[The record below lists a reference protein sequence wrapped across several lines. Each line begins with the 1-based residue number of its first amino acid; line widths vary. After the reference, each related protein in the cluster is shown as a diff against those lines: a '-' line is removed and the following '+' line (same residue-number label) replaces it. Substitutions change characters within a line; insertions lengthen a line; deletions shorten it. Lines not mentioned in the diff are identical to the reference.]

1 MAHAGLSDPPPWAT
15 IDWQAPWF
23 APWAALGQ
31 PVCAAVVSGQS
42 VAQALNHAAQGLSRT
57 DLCFVPQSELPKGQA
72 YEAFIHAEQRIPT
85 RDNLHD
91 FFNGLC
97 WLRFGRSKRRLNQ
110 LQAQEIARQ
119 GVGQARGALRD
130 ALTVFDENA
139 VIMQTPDGPWQALN
153 ARDWIHLFVHQRHQW
168 SQVRIDVFG
177 HALLEKL
184 VQPYVA
190 ITGHAWRVVP
200 THAVPAPQLEPG
212 APSAPT
218 HMSMHGLPHS
228 IANLNPN
235 LNLNPNINLDADAD
249 AQLDNWL
256 CASLHEDHLRRK
268 AFAPLPVLGVPGWWA
283 AIETEGFY
291 AQTHVFRA
299 PRTGGTDKP
308 D

>member
-1 MAHAGLSDPPPWAT
+1 MAHASLSESPAWPA

-23 APWAALGQ
+23 QAWAALGQ
-31 PVCAAVVSGQS
+31 HVYAAVMAGHS
-42 VAQALNHAAQGLSRT
+42 VADALNQAAHPCGRT

-72 YEAFIHAEQRIPT
+72 YEAFIHAQQRIPT

-97 WLRFGRSKRRLNQ
+97 WLRFGRSKCRLNQ

-139 VIMQTPDGPWQALN
+139 LLLQAPDGLWQALS
-153 ARDWIHLFVHQRHQW
+153 ARDWQHLFVRERDQW
-168 SQVRIDVFG
+168 AQVRIEVFG

-190 ITGHAWRVVP
+190 ITGHAWRVM
-200 THAVPAPQLEPG
+200 PAP
-212 APSAPT
+212 APT
-218 HMSMHGLPHS
+218 AP
-228 IANLNPN
+228 IAGPNAHAKPAPTPTLVYLHPNPQSQSQGVTN
-235 LNLNPNINLDADAD
+235 AD
-249 AQLDNWL
+249 AQLDAWL
-256 CASLHEDHLRRK
+256 CDSLQEDLLRRK

-283 AIETEGFY
+283 ANEDPAFY
-291 AQTHVFRA
+291 GQTQVFRLA
-299 PRTGGTDKP
+299 TTAATDKFS
-308 D
+308 

>member
-1 MAHAGLSDPPPWAT
+1 MAHASLSQASPWPT

-31 PVCAAVVSGQS
+31 PVCAAVLSGHS
-42 VAQALNHAAQGLSRT
+42 VAQALNHAAQQLGRT
-57 DLCFVPQSELPKGQA
+57 ELCFVPQSELPKGQA

-110 LQAQEIARQ
+110 LQAQDIARQ
-119 GVGQARGALRD
+119 GVAQQRGALRD

-139 VIMQTPDGPWQALN
+139 VLLQAPDGLWQALG
-153 ARDWIHLFVHQRHQW
+153 ARDWQNLFVRQRHLW

-190 ITGHAWRVVP
+190 ITGHAWRVMPDPVP
-200 THAVPAPQLEPG
+200 TAPLAGPNAHAK
-212 APSAPT
+212 PT
-218 HMSMHGLPHS
+218 QSQSQSQSQGV
-228 IANLNPN
+228 AN
-235 LNLNPNINLDADAD
+235 AD
-249 AQLDNWL
+249 AQLDAWL
-256 CASLHEDHLRRK
+256 CNSLQEDHLRRK
-268 AFAPLPVLGVPGWWA
+268 AFAPLPVLGVPGWWSA
-283 AIETEGFY
+283 NQDPSFY
-291 AQTHVFRA
+291 AQTQVFRA
-299 PRTGGTDKP
+299 ARTPDTDNLN
-308 D
+308 

>member
-1 MAHAGLSDPPPWAT
+1 MAHANLTQAPTWQA

-31 PVCAAVVSGQS
+31 PVCAAVMSGHS
-42 VAQALNHAAQGLSRT
+42 VAHALNQAAQRLGRADLS
-57 DLCFVPQSELPKGQA
+57 FVPQSELPKGQA

-110 LQAQEIARQ
+110 LQAQDIARQ
-119 GVGQARGALRD
+119 GVGQQRGALRD

-139 VIMQTPDGPWQALN
+139 LLLQAPDGLWQALSV
-153 ARDWIHLFVHQRHQW
+153 RDWQSLFVRERQQW
-168 SQVRIDVFG
+168 AQVRIDVFG

-190 ITGHAWRVVP
+190 ITGHAWRVAPAPTAPKVGHNDPAVP
-200 THAVPAPQLEPG
+200 TPKHTHTHTHTDTDTDTDTDMQGAAHADAK
-212 APSAPT
+212 
-218 HMSMHGLPHS
+218 
-228 IANLNPN
+228 
-235 LNLNPNINLDADAD
+235 LDAWMCD
-249 AQLDNWL
+249 
-256 CASLHEDHLRRK
+256 SLHEDHLRRK

-283 AIETEGFY
+283 ANENPAFY
-291 AQTHVFRA
+291 GQTQVFRLA
-299 PRTGGTDKP
+299 TTAATDKHG
-308 D
+308 

>member
-1 MAHAGLSDPPPWAT
+1 MAHASLSQAPPWAS

-23 APWAALGQ
+23 IPWAALGQ

-42 VAQALNHAAQGLSRT
+42 VAQALNQAAQRLNRA

-72 YEAFIHAEQRIPT
+72 YEAFIHAQQRIPT

-119 GVGQARGALRD
+119 GVAQQRGALRD

-139 VIMQTPDGPWQALN
+139 VLLQAPDGLWQALG
-153 ARDWIHLFVHQRHQW
+153 ARDWQHLFVRQRHLW

-200 THAVPAPQLEPG
+200 A
-212 APSAPT
+212 SAPIAPMAGPNAHAKPVPTPT
-218 HMSMHGLPHS
+218 HVHPQSQSPGV
-228 IANLNPN
+228 ACADEQ
-235 LNLNPNINLDADAD
+235 LDA
-249 AQLDNWL
+249 WL
-256 CASLHEDHLRRK
+256 CDSLQEDLLRRK

-283 AIETEGFY
+283 ANQDPAFY
-291 AQTHVFRA
+291 GQTQVFRLA
-299 PRTGGTDKP
+299 TTSATDKLS
-308 D
+308 

>member
-1 MAHAGLSDPPPWAT
+1 MAHASLSQVPPWPA

-31 PVCAAVVSGQS
+31 PVSAAVVSGHS
-42 VAQALNHAAQGLSRT
+42 VAQALNQAAQRLGRA

-72 YEAFIHAEQRIPT
+72 YEAFIHAQQRIPT

-110 LQAQEIARQ
+110 LQAQDIARQ
-119 GVGQARGALRD
+119 GVAQQRGALRD

-139 VIMQTPDGPWQALN
+139 ILFQAPDGLWQALG
-153 ARDWIHLFVHQRHQW
+153 ARDWQNLFVHQRQLW
-168 SQVRIDVFG
+168 SQARVEVFG

-190 ITGHAWRVVP
+190 ITGHAWRVMP
-200 THAVPAPQLEPG
+200 ASAPIAPMAGPNAHAV
-212 APSAPT
+212 SAPMHT
-218 HMSMHGLPHS
+218 HKHTQGVVNAVADST
-228 IANLNPN
+228 
-235 LNLNPNINLDADAD
+235 LDA
-249 AQLDNWL
+249 WL
-256 CASLHEDHLRRK
+256 CAGLHEDLLRRK

-283 AIETEGFY
+283 ANQDPTFY
-291 AQTHVFRA
+291 GQTQVFRLA
-299 PRTGGTDKP
+299 TTSATDKLS
-308 D
+308 

>member
-1 MAHAGLSDPPPWAT
+1 MAHAGLSESPAWPA

-23 APWAALGQ
+23 QAWAALGQ
-31 PVCAAVVSGQS
+31 PVYAAVMAGHS
-42 VAQALNHAAQGLSRT
+42 VADALNQAAHPCGRT

-72 YEAFIHAEQRIPT
+72 YEAFIHAQQRIPT

-119 GVGQARGALRD
+119 GVGQERGALRD

-139 VIMQTPDGPWQALN
+139 LLLQAPDGLWQALC
-153 ARDWIHLFVHQRHQW
+153 ARDWQNLFVRERDQW
-168 SQVRIDVFG
+168 AQVRIEVFG

-190 ITGHAWRVVP
+190 ITGHAWRVMP
-200 THAVPAPQLEPG
+200 VPAPT
-212 APSAPT
+212 APIAGPNAHAKPAPT
-218 HMSMHGLPHS
+218 PTHVHPQSQSPGV
-228 IANLNPN
+228 ACADEQ
-235 LNLNPNINLDADAD
+235 LDA
-249 AQLDNWL
+249 WL
-256 CASLHEDHLRRK
+256 CDSLHEDLLRRK

-283 AIETEGFY
+283 ANEDPAFY
-291 AQTHVFRA
+291 GQTQVFRLA
-299 PRTGGTDKP
+299 TTAATDKFS
-308 D
+308 

>member
-1 MAHAGLSDPPPWAT
+1 MAHASLSQAPPWPA

-31 PVCAAVVSGQS
+31 PVSAAVVSGHS
-42 VAQALNHAAQGLSRT
+42 VAQALNQAAQRLGRA

-72 YEAFIHAEQRIPT
+72 YEAFIHAQQRIPT

-110 LQAQEIARQ
+110 LQAQDIARQ
-119 GVGQARGALRD
+119 GVAQQRGALRD

-139 VIMQTPDGPWQALN
+139 ILFQAPDGLWQALG
-153 ARDWIHLFVHQRHQW
+153 ARDWQNLFVHQRQLW
-168 SQVRIDVFG
+168 SQARVEVFG

-190 ITGHAWRVVP
+190 ITGHAWRVMP
-200 THAVPAPQLEPG
+200 ASAPIAPMAGPNAHAV
-212 APSAPT
+212 SAPMHT
-218 HMSMHGLPHS
+218 HKHTQGVVNAVADST
-228 IANLNPN
+228 
-235 LNLNPNINLDADAD
+235 LDA
-249 AQLDNWL
+249 WL
-256 CASLHEDHLRRK
+256 CAGLHEDLLRRK

-283 AIETEGFY
+283 ANQDPTFY
-291 AQTHVFRA
+291 GQTQVFRLA
-299 PRTGGTDKP
+299 TTSATDKLS
-308 D
+308 

>member
-1 MAHAGLSDPPPWAT
+1 MAHANLTQAPTWQA

-31 PVCAAVVSGQS
+31 PVCAAVMSGHS
-42 VAQALNHAAQGLSRT
+42 VAQALNHAAQRLGRA
-57 DLCFVPQSELPKGQA
+57 DLCFVPQSELPKGHA
-72 YEAFIHAEQRIPT
+72 YEAFIHAEQRVPT

-139 VIMQTPDGPWQALN
+139 LLLQAPDELWQALG
-153 ARDWIHLFVHQRHQW
+153 ARDWTSLFAHQRQQW
-168 SQVRIDVFG
+168 AQVRIEVFG

-190 ITGHAWRVVP
+190 ITGHAWRVMP
-200 THAVPAPQLEPG
+200 THVTPAPQLEPG
-212 APSAPT
+212 EPAPSTPT
-218 HMSMHGLPHS
+218 PTQGTTHS
-228 IANLNPN
+228 IAKPNP
-235 LNLNPNINLDADAD
+235 DVDAD
-249 AQLDNWL
+249 AQLDEGL

-283 AIETEGFY
+283 ANETAGFY

>member
-1 MAHAGLSDPPPWAT
+1 MAHASLSQAPTWSA

-31 PVCAAVVSGQS
+31 PVCAAAVSGQS
-42 VAQALNHAAQGLSRT
+42 VAQALNLAAQGLNRA

-72 YEAFIHAEQRIPT
+72 YEAFIHAQQRIPT

-97 WLRFGRSKRRLNQ
+97 WLRFGRSKHRLNQ
-110 LQAQEIARQ
+110 LQAQQIARQ
-119 GVGQARGALRD
+119 GVAQQRGALRD

-139 VIMQTPDGPWQALN
+139 ILLQAPEGLWQALN
-153 ARDWIHLFVHQRHQW
+153 ARDWQNLFVHQRHGW

-200 THAVPAPQLEPG
+200 DLVTHAPQVETGAIAIARATATPTPTPTQIHSPAQ
-212 APSAPT
+212 AT
-218 HMSMHGLPHS
+218 T
-228 IANLNPN
+228 
-235 LNLNPNINLDADAD
+235 DAD
-249 AQLDNWL
+249 AQLDAWL
-256 CASLHEDHLRRK
+256 CDSLHEDLLRRK

-283 AIETEGFY
+283 ANQDPAFY
-291 AQTHVFRA
+291 GQTQVFRLA
-299 PRTGGTDKP
+299 TTSATDKHS
-308 D
+308 

>member
-1 MAHAGLSDPPPWAT
+1 MAHASLSPADPWST

-31 PVCAAVVSGQS
+31 PVCTAVVSGHS
-42 VAQALNHAAQGLSRT
+42 VAQALNHAAQRLGRA

-72 YEAFIHAEQRIPT
+72 YEAFIHAQQRIPT

-110 LQAQEIARQ
+110 LQAQDIARQ
-119 GVGQARGALRD
+119 GVTQQRGALRD

-139 VIMQTPDGPWQALN
+139 ILFQAPDGLWQALGV
-153 ARDWIHLFVHQRHQW
+153 RDWQNLFVHQRQLW
-168 SQVRIDVFG
+168 SQARVEVFG

-190 ITGHAWRVVP
+190 ITGHAWRVMP
-200 THAVPAPQLEPG
+200 ASAPIAPMAGPNAHAVPAPVHTQG
-212 APSAPT
+212 VV
-218 HMSMHGLPHS
+218 
-228 IANLNPN
+228 N
-235 LNLNPNINLDADAD
+235 ADAD
-249 AQLDNWL
+249 STLDAWL
-256 CASLHEDHLRRK
+256 CAGLHEDLLRRK

-283 AIETEGFY
+283 ANQDPTFY
-291 AQTHVFRA
+291 GQTQVFRLA
-299 PRTGGTDKP
+299 TTSATDKLS
-308 D
+308 

>member
-1 MAHAGLSDPPPWAT
+1 MAHAGLSESPAWPA

-23 APWAALGQ
+23 QAWAALGQ
-31 PVCAAVVSGQS
+31 PVYAAVMAGHS
-42 VAQALNHAAQGLSRT
+42 VADALNQAAHPCGRT

-119 GVGQARGALRD
+119 GVGQQRGALRD

-139 VIMQTPDGPWQALN
+139 LLLQAPNGLWQALS
-153 ARDWIHLFVHQRHQW
+153 ARDWQHLFVRERDQW
-168 SQVRIDVFG
+168 AQVRIEVFG

-190 ITGHAWRVVP
+190 ITGHAWRVM
-200 THAVPAPQLEPG
+200 PAP
-212 APSAPT
+212 APTAPIAGPNANAKPTPAPT
-218 HMSMHGLPHS
+218 HVHPYP
-228 IANLNPN
+228 NPQSQSQGDTN
-235 LNLNPNINLDADAD
+235 AD
-249 AQLDNWL
+249 AQLDAWL
-256 CASLHEDHLRRK
+256 CDSLQEDLLRRK

-283 AIETEGFY
+283 ANEDPAFY
-291 AQTHVFRA
+291 GQTQVFRLA
-299 PRTGGTDKP
+299 TTAATDKFS
-308 D
+308 

>member
-1 MAHAGLSDPPPWAT
+1 VH
-15 IDWQAPWF
+15 
-23 APWAALGQ
+23 
-31 PVCAAVVSGQS
+31 AAVMAGHS
-42 VAQALNHAAQGLSRT
+42 VADALNQAAHPCGRT

-72 YEAFIHAEQRIPT
+72 YEAFIHAQQRIPT

-139 VIMQTPDGPWQALN
+139 LLLQAPDGFWQALC
-153 ARDWIHLFVHQRHQW
+153 ARDWQHLFVRERDQW
-168 SQVRIDVFG
+168 AQVRIEVFG

-190 ITGHAWRVVP
+190 ITGHAWRVM
-200 THAVPAPQLEPG
+200 PAP
-212 APSAPT
+212 APT
-218 HMSMHGLPHS
+218 AP
-228 IANLNPN
+228 IAGPNAHAKPAPTPTLVYLHPNPQSQSQGVTN
-235 LNLNPNINLDADAD
+235 AD
-249 AQLDNWL
+249 AQLDAWL
-256 CASLHEDHLRRK
+256 CDSLQEDLLRRK

-283 AIETEGFY
+283 ANEDPAFY
-291 AQTHVFRA
+291 GQTQVFRLA
-299 PRTGGTDKP
+299 TTAATDKFS
-308 D
+308 

>member
-1 MAHAGLSDPPPWAT
+1 MAHASLSESPTWPA

-23 APWAALGQ
+23 QAWAALGQ
-31 PVCAAVVSGQS
+31 PVHAAVMAGHS
-42 VAQALNHAAQGLSRT
+42 VADALNQAAHPCGRT

-72 YEAFIHAEQRIPT
+72 YEAFIHAQQRIPT

-119 GVGQARGALRD
+119 GVGQERGALRD

-139 VIMQTPDGPWQALN
+139 LLLQAPDGLWQALS
-153 ARDWIHLFVHQRHQW
+153 ARDWQHLFVRERDQW
-168 SQVRIDVFG
+168 AQVRIEVFG

-190 ITGHAWRVVP
+190 ITGHAWRVMPAPAPTAPIAGPNAHAKPAPTP
-200 THAVPAPQLEPG
+200 THVYLHPNPKSQSQSQSQSPG
-212 APSAPT
+212 VT
-218 HMSMHGLPHS
+218 
-228 IANLNPN
+228 N
-235 LNLNPNINLDADAD
+235 AD
-249 AQLDNWL
+249 AQLDAWL
-256 CASLHEDHLRRK
+256 CDSLQEDLLRRK

-283 AIETEGFY
+283 ANVDPAFY
-291 AQTHVFRA
+291 GQTQVFRLA
-299 PRTGGTDKP
+299 TTAATDKFS
-308 D
+308 

>member
-1 MAHAGLSDPPPWAT
+1 MAHASLSQASPWPT

-31 PVCAAVVSGQS
+31 PVCAAVVSGHS
-42 VAQALNHAAQGLSRT
+42 VAQALNHAAQQLGRT
-57 DLCFVPQSELPKGQA
+57 ELCFVPQSELPKGQA

-110 LQAQEIARQ
+110 LQAQDIARQ
-119 GVGQARGALRD
+119 GVAQQRGALRD

-139 VIMQTPDGPWQALN
+139 VLLQAPDGLWQALG
-153 ARDWIHLFVHQRHQW
+153 ARDWQNLFVRQRHLW

-190 ITGHAWRVVP
+190 ITGHAWRVM
-200 THAVPAPQLEPG
+200 TAPAPI
-212 APSAPT
+212 APMAGPDALAVSAP
-218 HMSMHGLPHS
+218 MH
-228 IANLNPN
+228 ANANTQMQMQMQGAAN
-235 LNLNPNINLDADAD
+235 ADAELDAC
-249 AQLDNWL
+249 L
-256 CASLHEDHLRRK
+256 CDSLKEDLLQRK
-268 AFAPLPVLGVPGWWA
+268 AFAPLPVLGVPGWWNA
-283 AIETEGFY
+283 NEVEGFY
-291 AQTHVFRA
+291 GQTQVFRA
-299 PRTGGTDKP
+299 PRTLDTDKSH
-308 D
+308 

>member
-1 MAHAGLSDPPPWAT
+1 MAHASLSPATPWPA
-15 IDWQAPWF
+15 IDWQVPWF

-31 PVCAAVVSGQS
+31 PVCAAVSSGHS
-42 VAQALNHAAQGLSRT
+42 VAQALNHAAQRLGRA

-72 YEAFIHAEQRIPT
+72 YEAFIHAQQRIPT

-139 VIMQTPDGPWQALN
+139 LLLQAPDGLWQALG
-153 ARDWIHLFVHQRHQW
+153 ARDWPSLFAHQRQQW
-168 SQVRIDVFG
+168 AQVRIEVFG

-200 THAVPAPQLEPG
+200 THAAPAPQLEPG
-212 APSAPT
+212 ASSAST
-218 HMSMHGLPHS
+218 HMSMHGLTHS
-228 IANLNPN
+228 VANLNPN
-235 LNLNPNINLDADAD
+235 TIPDSD
-249 AQLDNWL
+249 AQLDDWL

-268 AFAPLPVLGVPGWWA
+268 AFSPLPVLGVPGWWA
-283 AIETEGFY
+283 ANETEGFY

-299 PRTGGTDKP
+299 PRTWGTDKP

>member
-1 MAHAGLSDPPPWAT
+1 MAHAGLSESPTWPA

-23 APWAALGQ
+23 QPWSALGQ
-31 PVCAAVVSGQS
+31 PVHAAVMAGHS
-42 VAQALNHAAQGLSRT
+42 VADALNQAAHPSGHT

-72 YEAFIHAEQRIPT
+72 YEAFIHAQQRIPT

-139 VIMQTPDGPWQALN
+139 LLLQAPDGLWQALC
-153 ARDWIHLFVHQRHQW
+153 ARDWQHLFVRERDQW
-168 SQVRIDVFG
+168 AQVRIEVFG

-190 ITGHAWRVVP
+190 ITGHAWRVMPAPAPTAPIAGPNAHAKPAPTP
-200 THAVPAPQLEPG
+200 THVYLHPNPQSQSQG
-212 APSAPT
+212 V
-218 HMSMHGLPHS
+218 
-228 IANLNPN
+228 AN
-235 LNLNPNINLDADAD
+235 AD
-249 AQLDNWL
+249 AQLDAWL
-256 CASLHEDHLRRK
+256 CDSLQEDLLRRK
-268 AFAPLPVLGVPGWWA
+268 AFAPLPVLGVPGSWA
-283 AIETEGFY
+283 ANEDPAFY
-291 AQTHVFRA
+291 GQTQVFRLA
-299 PRTGGTDKP
+299 TTAATDKFS
-308 D
+308 